1 MLTDNDIVTPMGE
14 IFLSVK
20 ESRRVFVIEKAKTE
34 TIERIIEWTALYLT
48 LILDFAV
55 LKFNLIF
62 VLIAFSYHYHC
73 LKKVSAKFSYLKV
86 I

>member
-34 TIERIIEWTALYLT
+34 TIERIIE
-48 LILDFAV
+48 
-55 LKFNLIF
+55 
-62 VLIAFSYHYHC
+62 
-73 LKKVSAKFSYLKV
+73 
-86 I
+86 